1 VCAEQGVAKMPCQ
14 NLQMQG
20 IFMGH
25 FFYSA
30 VCYAFALL
38 FGQLIFQFLSINF
51 S

>member
-30 VCYAFALL
+30 VC
-38 FGQLIFQFLSINF
+38 
-51 S
+51 

>member
-30 VCYAFALL
+30 VCYLL
-38 FGQLIFQFLSINF
+38 PFFPSYF
-51 S
+51 SNHFVVMYW